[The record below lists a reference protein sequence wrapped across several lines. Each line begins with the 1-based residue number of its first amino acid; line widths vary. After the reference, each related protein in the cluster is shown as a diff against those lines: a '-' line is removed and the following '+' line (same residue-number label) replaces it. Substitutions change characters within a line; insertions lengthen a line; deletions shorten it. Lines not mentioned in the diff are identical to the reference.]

1 MTSDVI
7 GHLKRHYA
15 SVAEELRARAQ
26 QAGLLDNPTGVGTER
41 EEVYRGFLERHLPKV
56 CDVFLGGYLFDRK
69 GKSSAQIDV
78 IVTTGNTP
86 RFRMPSGNRHIAPLE
101 GSIAAAEIK
110 SRLNKESLENALEN
124 CASIPAMP
132 DQAGIVP
139 PYLRAPEDRWQDSP
153 YKIVFAYD
161 GINADTVSNHIAEY
175 YSRNATI
182 PSTRRPNII
191 HVLGKYMIMRTTPV
205 MTVIDRDGKPDRNQ
219 PELGEYKTFTTGPD
233 ISAMGWIAND
243 LQTRAFLG
251 NHLLFKCDD
260 LLNSIMERV
269 QREWTG

>member
-1 MTSDVI
+1 M
-7 GHLKRHYA
+7 
-15 SVAEELRARAQ
+15 
-26 QAGLLDNPTGVGTER
+26 
-41 EEVYRGFLERHLPKV
+41 
-56 CDVFLGGYLFDRK
+56 
-69 GKSSAQIDV
+69 
-78 IVTTGNTP
+78 
-86 RFRMPSGNRHIAPLE
+86 
-101 GSIAAAEIK
+101 
-110 SRLNKESLENALEN
+110 
-124 CASIPAMP
+124 
-132 DQAGIVP
+132 P